1 MRKRLIWP
9 VVAALGLTLGLA
21 TPSGA
26 TAAPVVQ
33 SAVPQQ
39 LSPEVQQIV
48 DNLPAMRERAEAVKA
63 KLGLKDNPAQD
74 ARSLA
79 QDILTKG
86 AALFDARDAA
96 AMAATYAE
104 NAEVIAYSKDNET
117 GALKVDTGRGR
128 ADIQKFYADLFKGR
142 SPSARCRNIVEDAH
156 FAGPDLL
163 VIRGTFI
170 IDVAD
175 EHPLPFIQVRTR
187 KGDKW
192 LILNLQLFGVAT
204 KWAR

>member
-1 MRKRLIWP
+1 MMYLLP
-9 VVAALGLTLGLA
+9 LGAALFVA
-21 TPSGA
+21 P
-26 TAAPVVQ
+26 AADSV
-33 SAVPQQ
+33 
-39 LSPEVQQIV
+39 
-48 DNLPAMRERAEAVKA
+48 
-63 KLGLKDNPAQD
+63 QD

-86 AALFDARDAA
+86 AALFDSRDAA

-104 NAEVIAYSKDNET
+104 NAEITAYSKDNET
-117 GALKVDTGRGR
+117 GALKVETERGR
-128 ADIQKFYADLFKGR
+128 ANIQKSYADLFKDR

-170 IDVAD
+170 LDVAN
-175 EHPLPFIQVRTR
+175 EHPLPFIQVRT
-187 KGDKW
+187 KQGDKW

>member
-1 MRKRLIWP
+1 MSFLTLA
-9 VVAALGLTLGLA
+9 AALLLA
-21 TPSGA
+21 SPSDS
-26 TAAPVVQ
+26 T
-33 SAVPQQ
+33 
-39 LSPEVQQIV
+39 
-48 DNLPAMRERAEAVKA
+48 
-63 KLGLKDNPAQD
+63 QD

-86 AALFDARDAA
+86 AALFDSRDAA

-104 NAEVIAYSKDNET
+104 NAEVTAYSKDNAT

-142 SPSARCRNIVEDAH
+142 SPSARCRNVVEDAH

-170 IDVAD
+170 VDVAD
-175 EHPLPFIQVRTR
+175 EHPLPFIQVRT
-187 KGDKW
+187 KQGDKW

-204 KWAR
+204 KWTR

>member
-74 ARSLA
+74 AVLHAIDPTQYECSDATPAVVSAILPDPTNWTFEQRLA
-79 QDILTKG
+79 VLHVLLFNM
-86 AALFDARDAA
+86 ALMDAA
-96 AMAATYAE
+96 YLPQ
-104 NAEVIAYSKDNET
+104 T
-117 GALKVDTGRGR
+117 GPFTWSVNVAL
-128 ADIQKFYADLFKGR
+128 
-142 SPSARCRNIVEDAH
+142 
-156 FAGPDLL
+156 
-163 VIRGTFI
+163 
-170 IDVAD
+170 
-175 EHPLPFIQVRTR
+175 
-187 KGDKW
+187 
-192 LILNLQLFGVAT
+192 
-204 KWAR
+204 